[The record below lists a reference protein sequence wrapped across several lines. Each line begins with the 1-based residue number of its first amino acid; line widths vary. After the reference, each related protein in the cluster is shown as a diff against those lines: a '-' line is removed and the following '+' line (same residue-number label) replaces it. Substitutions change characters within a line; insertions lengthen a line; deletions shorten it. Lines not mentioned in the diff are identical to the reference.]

1 MNVTVILSGGSG
13 TRFGG
18 DTPKQYRMLLGEEI
32 IAYAVRAAKASVLT
46 ERVLIVAQR
55 EHTERLENTYGIE
68 CAEAGATHNASV
80 KNALHCIKSRC
91 PACENVLFADA
102 ARPFVTAKLMDE
114 YYRLLEDCDAV
125 ITARRITDSLGREG
139 ETFTDRSPYYLIQKP
154 EAFRFGMLS
163 ERFDADSPCTAIVQQ
178 LPPEA
183 KVRKRFGTENNMKIT
198 HPEDL
203 FLAEALMKRPG
214 EGRKT

>member
-13 TRFGG
+13 VRFGG
-18 DTPKQYRMLLGEEI
+18 ETPKQYQMLLGEEI
-32 IAYAVRAAKASVLT
+32 IAYAVRAAKASALT
-46 ERVLIVAQR
+46 DRILIVAQR
-55 EHTERLENTYGIE
+55 EHTERLAYAYGVE

-80 KNALHCIKSRC
+80 KSALEYVKPRC

-102 ARPFVTAKLMDE
+102 ARPFLTAERIDE
-114 YYRLLEDCDAV
+114 CFGLLEDCDAV

-139 ETFTDRSPYYLIQKP
+139 EAFTDRSLYYLIQKP
-154 EAFRFGMLS
+154 EAFRFRMLC
-163 ERFDADSPCTAIVQQ
+163 ERFDADSPCTAIAQQ

-183 KVRKRFGTENNMKIT
+183 NVRKRFGTENNMKIT

-203 FLAEALMKRPG
+203 FLAETLMKRVR
-214 EGRKT
+214 EGRKA